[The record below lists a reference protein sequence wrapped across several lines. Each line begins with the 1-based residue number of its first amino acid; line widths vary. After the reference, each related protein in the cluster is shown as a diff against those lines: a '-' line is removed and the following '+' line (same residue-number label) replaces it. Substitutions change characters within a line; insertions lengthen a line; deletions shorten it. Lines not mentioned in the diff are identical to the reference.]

1 MQKIEKRSERVSFNL
16 FFFFFFFSETNALIE
31 NLTYLAR
38 QGGGFAARLTAGM
51 KIQKIRLTAEK

>member
-1 MQKIEKRSERVSFNL
+1 MQKIEKRSERVSFNP
-16 FFFFFFFSETNALIE
+16 FFFFFSETNALIE